1 MPEQEAAARGGRGG
15 LGVGAALALLVAL
28 AASSP
33 ARAACDPP
41 AGEAPAV
48 ELVTPEGSL
57 CIDLLPDEAPEAVA
71 NFLAL
76 VDGGDYEG
84 ALFHR
89 SAPGFV
95 IQGGGYRYDPVTG
108 FETIGAGAAPGDV
121 RDGDSASNVR
131 ATVAMA
137 RSDAG
142 ASENQFFI
150 NLGDNAGLDPQGF
163 VVFGTVR
170 DDSMAVADAIAG
182 LPILNGWAWLPP
194 PLRVVL
200 RELPVRSDVLDAP
213 EGTYGC
219 VDPLATGFLG
229 TQGNPA
235 VASDGLLFPVST
247 ACIGAGLGTGC
258 GDPDQSVQEADM
270 DTLRPASEGGLLVND
285 LGAVVTMTCDEIAA
299 SDAGYAAIEQ
309 AAGQELVEIQQAVRL
324 PEPGA
329 LWGAGALGLP
339 LALLARGRRAGRRD
353 GRRAG
358 AAPLPP

>member
-1 MPEQEAAARGGRGG
+1 
-15 LGVGAALALLVAL
+15 
-28 AASSP
+28 
-33 ARAACDPP
+33 
-41 AGEAPAV
+41 
-48 ELVTPEGSL
+48 
-57 CIDLLPDEAPEAVA
+57 
-71 NFLAL
+71 
-76 VDGGDYEG
+76 
-84 ALFHR
+84 
-89 SAPGFV
+89 
-95 IQGGGYRYDPVTG
+95 
-108 FETIGAGAAPGDV
+108 
-121 RDGDSASNVR
+121 
-131 ATVAMA
+131 MA

-358 AAPLPP
+358 AARLPP